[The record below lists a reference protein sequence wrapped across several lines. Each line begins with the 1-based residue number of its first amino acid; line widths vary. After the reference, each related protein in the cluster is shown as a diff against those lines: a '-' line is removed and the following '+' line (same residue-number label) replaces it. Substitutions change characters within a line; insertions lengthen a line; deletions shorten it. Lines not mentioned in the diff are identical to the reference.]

1 MIKNDFEKNY
11 KSLLLKIIT
20 CGSEEKNRTKVKSI
34 VLFNESLNID
44 LSKGFPI
51 ITGKKIYF
59 DKDDSWKLEVKDF
72 YDAVSENKPLQM
84 GTSEDALK
92 VMELV
97 YNIYEASES

>member
-59 DKDDSWKLEVKDF
+59 DKGYHEYIWFREGMHTIKYL
-72 YDAVSENKPLQM
+72 NKHGIKWWDQYADNRGDL
-84 GTSEDALK
+84 GK
-92 VMELV
+92 VYGYRL
-97 YNIYEASES
+97 